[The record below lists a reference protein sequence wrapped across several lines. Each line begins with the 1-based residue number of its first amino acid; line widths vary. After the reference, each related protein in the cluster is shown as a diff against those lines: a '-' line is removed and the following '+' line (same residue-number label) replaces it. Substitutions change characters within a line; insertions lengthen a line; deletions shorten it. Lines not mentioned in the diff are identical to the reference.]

1 MVAITHH
8 FVSAVA
14 DDPAAVLAGQVVPSK
29 WNENHDIAMAATAKI
44 IGRKTAGAG
53 AAEELS
59 LSEVLDLI
67 GSAAQ
72 GDILYRG
79 ASAWARL
86 PAGTA
91 GQVLQTAGA
100 GANPAWVDIG
110 APTGTISPYAG
121 ATSPTGYL
129 LCYGQAV
136 SRTTFA
142 ALYAVCGTTYGIGDG
157 STTFNVPDLRGRGA
171 YGRDDMGGSAA
182 NRITNAGS
190 GITGTGL
197 GNTGGTQSKTLT
209 TTELPTHTHSGTT
222 AAGGGHTPAGTIDSQ
237 GAHTHGIDIKN
248 GGGGVTTSLNI
259 STINDTP
266 QASGVYTASSGAHSH
281 NFTGSAVSDH
291 THTFTTASSGTG
303 SAFGTMNPAIILNYI
318 IKI

>member
-1 MVAITHH
+1 MVAITHP

-29 WNENHDIAMAATAKI
+29 WNENHSIAMAATAKVV
-44 IGRKTAGAG
+44 GRKTAGAG
-53 AAEELS
+53 AAEECS
-59 LSEVLDLI
+59 LSEVLDFI

-72 GDILYRG
+72 GDILYRA
-79 ASAWARL
+79 ASSWARL

-100 GANPAWVDIG
+100 GANPAWATVG

-121 ATSPTGYL
+121 STSPTGYL

-142 ALYAVCGTTYGIGDG
+142 DLFAILSTTYGIGDG
-157 STTFNVPDLRGRGA
+157 STTFNIPDLRGRGVF
-171 YGRDDMGGSAA
+171 GRDDMGGSAA

-197 GNTGGTQSKTLT
+197 GNSGGTQNKTLT
-209 TTELPTHTHSGTT
+209 TTELPAHTHTGTT
-222 AAGGGHTPAGTIDSQ
+222 AGTSAGTPSGTVDSG
-237 GAHTHGIDIKN
+237 GAHTHDLITN
-248 GGGGVTTSLNI
+248 GVNSPTTQKMDSSLRGPDATAIATTESGGT
-259 STINDTP
+259 
-266 QASGVYTASSGAHSH
+266 
-281 NFTGSAVSDH
+281 H
-291 THTFTTASSGTG
+291 THTFTGNALGTHTHTITTDSSGTG
-303 SAFGTMNPAIILNYI
+303 SAFGTMNPALILNYI